1 MLGSLF
7 GRGSRRLRIAA
18 VFVPAGIAFYVLAC
32 GDASNTDA
40 QNYFADSP
48 ILGTSTTINDAG
60 VVTVVLADG
69 AVVTPIAD
77 VYTPPTYFNDT
88 GTHGGTVALS
98 AATATSASV
107 DLYSMVSI
115 PLTLTSQ
122 DGFSGTASILS
133 ENVPGNIGLAFSP
146 DDPAVTPDTPGSCT
160 MTITTKGGL
169 APGTLSFKVLA
180 FGGGASIDAGVPLA
194 ISVTVNPTLTIT
206 IPNAFESNAGMN
218 LPNYQLGAGSSLAT
232 NPIHVIFQNEDGTDW
247 FEVGANGAQAGFPNG
262 QKAIA
267 PNGGTEPDFSS
278 GYTDA
283 GTKRVIDQK
292 GTYSYYALGYGT
304 TETIAENGGG
314 TDGGAI
320 QPYKGQIQVQ

>member
-7 GRGSRRLRIAA
+7 GGRFRPLRIAA
-18 VFVPAGIAFYVLAC
+18 VLVPSATAFYVLAC

-48 ILGTSTTINDAG
+48 ILGTSTTVNDAG

-69 AVVTPIAD
+69 AVVTPIPD
-77 VYTPPTYFNDT
+77 VYVAPVYFNDT

-107 DLYSMVSI
+107 DLYSSVAI

-122 DGFSGTASILS
+122 EGFSGTASILS
-133 ENVPGNIGLAFSP
+133 ENVPGNIGIAFSP
-146 DDPAVTPDTPGSCT
+146 DDPAVTPDTPGTCI
-160 MTITTKGGL
+160 MTVTTKGGQ
-169 APGTLSFKVLA
+169 APGTLNFKVLA
-180 FGGGASIDAGVPLA
+180 FGGGASIDAGAPLA
-194 ISVTVNPTLTIT
+194 ISVTVNPQLTIT
-206 IPNAFESNAGMN
+206 IPTAFEANTGMN

-232 NPIHVIFQNEDGTDW
+232 SPIHVIFQNQDSTDW

-267 PNGGTEPDFSS
+267 PNGGTEPDFS
-278 GYTDA
+278 GNYTDA

-292 GTYSYYALGYGT
+292 GTYAYYALGYGS
-304 TETIAENGGG
+304 TEAIAESGGG
-314 TDGGAI
+314 TDAGQI